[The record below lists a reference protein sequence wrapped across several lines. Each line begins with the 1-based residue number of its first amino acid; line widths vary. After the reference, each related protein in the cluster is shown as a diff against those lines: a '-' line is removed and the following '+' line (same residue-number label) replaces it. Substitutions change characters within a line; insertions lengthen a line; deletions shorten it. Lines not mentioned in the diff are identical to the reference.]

1 MFFDIVLFLVSV
13 KYNNNDL
20 APIVL
25 FVYNRPGHTQQTIEA
40 LLRNDLSK
48 DSILYVFA
56 DGPKPNASEEQL
68 ESIRKTREVVRSISG
83 FKDVHIVESEVNKGL
98 ANSIIGGVTRIVNE
112 YGKVIVLEDD
122 IVTSKH
128 FLEYMN
134 SALSVYQDEPRV
146 MHVSGYMY
154 PLKKNNLPETFFY
167 PATSCWGWATWK
179 RAWAYFNQDAGYL
192 YDEIKKRDLLGVL
205 NINTIHGF
213 ERQLIDNIEGRLYTW
228 FIKWNASVILE
239 GGYSLYPK
247 YSLVQNAGF
256 DGSGEHCG
264 SSIVF
269 SVPAKNV
276 RIKVRKKAIEFNQD
290 AIRALKEFDS
300 KSYFGTFSF
309 RKTIRRFV
317 KKLLPRSLWGFFKR

>member
-1 MFFDIVLFLVSV
+1 MIRLFICVNSM
-13 KYNNNDL
+13 KNYNNDL

-25 FVYNRPGHTQQTIEA
+25 FVYNRPRHTQQTIEA
-40 LLRNDLSK
+40 LRRNDLAK
-48 DSILYVFA
+48 DSVLYVFA
-56 DGPKPNASEEQL
+56 DGAKPNASDEQL

-83 FKDVHIVESEVNKGL
+83 FKKVHIIESEVNKGL
-98 ANSIIGGVTRIVNE
+98 ASSIIDGVTRIVNE
-112 YGKVIVLEDD
+112 YGTVIVLEDD
-122 IVTSKH
+122 IVTSKF

-179 RAWAYFNQDAGYL
+179 RAWAFFNPDAKYL
-192 YDEIKKRDLLGVL
+192 YDQIKKRDLLGVL

-213 ERQLIDNIEGRLYTW
+213 ERQLIDNIEGRLYTL

-247 YSLVQNAGF
+247 YSLVQNVGF
-256 DGSGEHCG
+256 DGSGEHCEN
-264 SSIVF
+264 SSVF
-269 SVPAKNV
+269 SEPVNNTRIIVKKNK
-276 RIKVRKKAIEFNQD
+276 IKFNRD
-290 AIRALKEFDS
+290 AIRALKMFNNSRTHNLKKAVRQFIKKFLPE
-300 KSYFGTFSF
+300 SF
-309 RKTIRRFV
+309 LDFLRK
-317 KKLLPRSLWGFFKR
+317 

>member
-1 MFFDIVLFLVSV
+1 MEKCSV
-13 KYNNNDL
+13 DL

-25 FVYNRPGHTQQTIEA
+25 FVYNRPLHTQQTIEA
-40 LLRNDLSK
+40 LRRNDLAE
-48 DSILYVFA
+48 DSVLFVFA
-56 DGPKPNASEEQL
+56 DGAKPNASDEQL

-83 FKDVHIVESEVNKGL
+83 FKNVHIVESEVNKGL
-98 ANSIIGGVTRIVNE
+98 ANSIIHGVSRIVDE

-122 IVTSKH
+122 IVTSRH

-134 SALSVYQDEPRV
+134 SALCVYQDEPQV

-179 RAWAYFNQDAGYL
+179 RAWACFNPDAEYL
-192 YDEIKKRDLLGVL
+192 YDQIKKRDLLGVL

-213 ERQLIDNIEGRLYTW
+213 ERQLKDNIEGRLYTW

-247 YSLVQNAGF
+247 YSLVQNVGF

-264 SSIVF
+264 NSSVF
-269 SVPAKNV
+269 SLPVKNI
-276 RIKVRKKAIEFNQD
+276 RIRVKKKAIEFNQD
-290 AIRALKEFDS
+290 AIQALKEFDS
-300 KSYFGTFSF
+300 KNYSGAFSF
-309 RKTIRRFV
+309 RKVFRRIV
-317 KKLLPRSLWGFFKR
+317 KKLLPRSLWDFFKR

>member
-1 MFFDIVLFLVSV
+1 MKNYGD
-13 KYNNNDL
+13 DL

-25 FVYNRPGHTQQTIEA
+25 FVYNRPWHTQQTIEA
-40 LLRNDLSK
+40 LRQNELAK
-48 DSILYVFA
+48 DSVLFVFA
-56 DGPKPNASEEQL
+56 DGAKSNASDEQL

-83 FKDVHIVESEVNKGL
+83 FKDVHIVESKVNKGL
-98 ANSIIGGVTRIVNE
+98 ANSIIHGVSKIVDE

-134 SALSVYQDEPRV
+134 SALFVYQDESQV

-154 PLKKNNLPETFFY
+154 PLKKNNLPDTFFY

-179 RAWAYFNQDAGYL
+179 RAWACFNPDAKYL
-192 YDEIKKRDLLGVL
+192 YDQIMKRDLLGVL
-205 NINTIHGF
+205 NINSIHGF
-213 ERQLIDNIEGRLYTW
+213 EQQLKDNIEGRLYTW

-247 YSLVQNAGF
+247 YSLVQNVGF

-264 SSIVF
+264 SSKVF
-269 SVPAKNV
+269 SVPVNNV
-276 RIKVRKKAIEFNQD
+276 RIKVKKKAIEFNQD
-290 AIRALKEFDS
+290 VIRALKEFDS
-300 KSYFGTFSF
+300 KSYSGAFCF
-309 RKTIRRFV
+309 RKSVRRFV